1 MNIITNGMIKID
13 RLYMDL
19 PEDFGWNPN
28 EIVKIEDINKAI
40 ENKQLEEKEPFNPR
54 LSMSYKWHIGRIIY
68 FIKHPE
74 EIEYLNIGNIH
85 DDSSVFPTPLIIE
98 GYHRFFASVWL
109 HMNNK
114 LSEIY
119 CSYKGRDDI
128 FYYLNGRDNKK
139 PTKTIKFWNE
149 FELKNCCIVNSDNE
163 FYYTFSNDEVAF
175 TSDIRRAFKISESA
189 AKNLIEMFVKDYHVE
204 GCKIIKEDIKDF
216 EETIS
221 F

>member
-13 RLYMDL
+13 RLYKDL
-19 PEDFGWNPN
+19 SEDFEWNLGERVKLEDVEEALKKGQPE
-28 EIVKIEDINKAI
+28 EIN
-40 ENKQLEEKEPFNPR
+40 PFNPNV
-54 LSMSYKWHIGRIIY
+54 SMPYKWHIGRIIY
-68 FIKHPE
+68 FINHPE
-74 EIEYLNIGNIH
+74 EIEYLSIGNIH

-149 FELKNCCIVNSDNE
+149 FKLKNCCIVNSDNE

-175 TSDIRRAFKISESA
+175 ISDIRRAFKLSESD

-204 GCKIIKEDIKDF
+204 GCKIIKEDIKNF
-216 EETIS
+216 
-221 F
+221 